1 MESQSGTFIPAP
13 KTIDE
18 VISGL
23 KKLTE
28 NENKDKDILREEVT
42 TWLNSYYG
50 DDWHKFE
57 FWDPHTYTRNLIYQ
71 DPENRFAL
79 ILLCWNISQMTPIHN
94 HPNSQCFYKLL
105 KGELIERTY
114 QEPAADGKRKR
125 MQVVDEFR
133 LDKIGGTGYIDDGI
147 GIHMVENA
155 LPSEGSVTLHLYTPA
170 YESVRCW
177 DERTGKSELHSA
189 TNYSVNGV
197 KCLEN

>member
-1 MESQSGTFIPAP
+1 
-13 KTIDE
+13 
-18 VISGL
+18 
-23 KKLTE
+23 
-28 NENKDKDILREEVT
+28 
-42 TWLNSYYG
+42 
-50 DDWHKFE
+50 
-57 FWDPHTYTRNLIYQ
+57 
-71 DPENRFAL
+71 
-79 ILLCWNISQMTPIHN
+79 MTPIHN

-177 DERTGKSELHSA
+177 DERTGKSEVHSA

-197 KCLEN
+197 RCLEN